1 MDITV
6 RCFAAAREL
15 TGAETVTLSLREA
28 ATVED
33 LQHALFA
40 RYPALQTLR
49 VRFAV
54 NLRYAA
60 PQDTLHAGDD
70 VACIPPVGGG

>member
-6 RCFAAAREL
+6 RCFAVAREV
-15 TGAETVTLSLREA
+15 TGEETVTLSLREN
-28 ATVED
+28 ATVEE

-54 NLRYAA
+54 NLRYAE
-60 PQDTLHAGDD
+60 PHETLRVGDD